1 VTKKN
6 YILEISNDLSPHA
19 NLLIFAISIKNFY
32 KKGMDLEITLP
43 NSIINALSK
52 NQFNTFF
59 TDILLDTKILDRN
72 LNIQVTS
79 SNYFS
84 TKIK

>member
-1 VTKKN
+1 MTKKN